1 MLLPPRLCLKKCS
14 GKGKRPP
21 FLSKIKAQW
30 TMAGDSRRNW
40 NQKAP
45 RIALANT
52 KKHPKGIL
60 LQHILY

>member
-14 GKGKRPP
+14 GGGKRPR

-30 TMAGDSRRNW
+30 TMAGDSRRNQ
-40 NQKAP
+40 NPKVL
-45 RIALANT
+45 RTALANT
-52 KKHPKGIL
+52 KKRLNGTL